1 MKAEWWADIGT
12 PLSIAA
18 LFTIAKRCKQP
29 QDQLTDEQTNKLWS
43 IHTGI
48 IFSLERKGVLT
59 HSTVWM
65 SLEDRMLHEVVQ
77 SQDDKFC
84 TIPLLMGVRRSQIY
98 RHKV

>member
-1 MKAEWWADIGT
+1 MKAECWADIGA

-18 LFTIAKRCKQP
+18 LLTIAKRWKQP
-29 QDQLTDEQTNKLWS
+29 QDQLTDEQTNKIWS

-48 IFSLERKGVLT
+48 IFSLKRKGVLT

-65 SLEDRMLHEVVQ
+65 NLEDSMLHQVIQ

-84 TIPLLMGVRRSQIY
+84 TIPLIMGVQRSQIN
-98 RHKV
+98 RDKV